1 MIRTYRA
8 FAEFG
13 RPYRRALRLGALL
26 AMLQVIVSLAE
37 PWPLR
42 VVVDQV
48 LNDSATGSVSERR
61 SLLAM
66 AVVALVVIVGIA
78 GLLDY
83 WSSRLLAA
91 SGLHI
96 ANDVRAAVYAHLQ
109 RLSLTFH
116 GRQQV
121 GDISSRVTGDVDKA
135 QEMLTQ
141 TLGVIGPNVMLM
153 VGMFTVMFT
162 IDALFALLAL
172 ALAPL
177 IALAVHRSTVRLRIT
192 NRRVRRADGQVA
204 AAATETLGVME
215 LVQAFSLESD
225 RRVLFDRMIRASL
238 DAGLESA
245 RIQARFSPVVDIAS
259 ALSIAS
265 ILWIGANRVIS
276 GTMSLGV
283 LLVFLSYLGSLYKP
297 VKALSKLSSS
307 VAKGVAAAERVHA
320 ILDEQPQITDRP
332 GAYRAPRLRGEI
344 EFDEVTFAYGGEPVL
359 EDVSFRISSGETIA
373 LVGPTGAG
381 KSTLA
386 SLIPRLIDPT
396 SGAVLVDG
404 VDLRTYSMSSV
415 RKQIA
420 MVLQDCVL
428 VRGTIREN
436 ILVGRQNATDQ
447 QVERAVRLA
456 LVDEF
461 STRLPL
467 GLDTSVG
474 ERGSTLSGG
483 QRQRIAIARAI
494 LRDAPVLILDEPT
507 AALDASSEALL
518 MEALSNLPSGRTSIL
533 IAHRLST
540 VRGAD
545 RIVAMENGRV
555 VQNGRPDDLAK
566 VDGLFR
572 NLMRASERGASL
584 SSARAV
590 TLFAERPLDLTAL

>member
-1 MIRTYRA
+1 
-8 FAEFG
+8 
-13 RPYRRALRLGALL
+13 
-26 AMLQVIVSLAE
+26 
-37 PWPLR
+37 
-42 VVVDQV
+42 
-48 LNDSATGSVSERR
+48 
-61 SLLAM
+61 
-66 AVVALVVIVGIA
+66 
-78 GLLDY
+78 
-83 WSSRLLAA
+83 
-91 SGLHI
+91 
-96 ANDVRAAVYAHLQ
+96 
-109 RLSLTFH
+109 
-116 GRQQV
+116 
-121 GDISSRVTGDVDKA
+121 
-135 QEMLTQ
+135 
-141 TLGVIGPNVMLM
+141 
-153 VGMFTVMFT
+153 
-162 IDALFALLAL
+162 
-172 ALAPL
+172 
-177 IALAVHRSTVRLRIT
+177 
-192 NRRVRRADGQVA
+192 
-204 AAATETLGVME
+204 ME

>member
-172 ALAPL
+172 ALAL
-177 IALAVHRSTVRLRIT
+177 HRAGGAPFHR
-192 NRRVRRADGQVA
+192 QA
-204 AAATETLGVME
+204 ANHQPT
-215 LVQAFSLESD
+215 
-225 RRVLFDRMIRASL
+225 
-238 DAGLESA
+238 
-245 RIQARFSPVVDIAS
+245 
-259 ALSIAS
+259 
-265 ILWIGANRVIS
+265 
-276 GTMSLGV
+276 
-283 LLVFLSYLGSLYKP
+283 
-297 VKALSKLSSS
+297 SSS
-307 VAKGVAAAERVHA
+307 CRRPSCGSRNGNPRRDGVG
-320 ILDEQPQITDRP
+320 P
-332 GAYRAPRLRGEI
+332 
-344 EFDEVTFAYGGEPVL
+344 
-359 EDVSFRISSGETIA
+359 SF
-373 LVGPTGAG
+373 LVGVRSA
-381 KSTLA
+381 
-386 SLIPRLIDPT
+386 
-396 SGAVLVDG
+396 GAV
-404 VDLRTYSMSSV
+404 
-415 RKQIA
+415 
-420 MVLQDCVL
+420 
-428 VRGTIREN
+428 
-436 ILVGRQNATDQ
+436 
-447 QVERAVRLA
+447 
-456 LVDEF
+456 
-461 STRLPL
+461 
-467 GLDTSVG
+467 
-474 ERGSTLSGG
+474 
-483 QRQRIAIARAI
+483 
-494 LRDAPVLILDEPT
+494 
-507 AALDASSEALL
+507 
-518 MEALSNLPSGRTSIL
+518 
-533 IAHRLST
+533 
-540 VRGAD
+540 
-545 RIVAMENGRV
+545 
-555 VQNGRPDDLAK
+555 
-566 VDGLFR
+566 
-572 NLMRASERGASL
+572 
-584 SSARAV
+584 
-590 TLFAERPLDLTAL
+590 